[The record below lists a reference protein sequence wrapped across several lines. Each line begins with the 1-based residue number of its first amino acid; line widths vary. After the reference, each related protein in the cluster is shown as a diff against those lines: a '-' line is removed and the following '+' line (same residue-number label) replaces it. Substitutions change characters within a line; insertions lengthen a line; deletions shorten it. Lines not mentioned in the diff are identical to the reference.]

1 MAATSAAAAT
11 ACLFTECQSGWAG
24 RADCETSNGNRQG
37 GDCQLLATR
46 TGWLTGSRGSSER
59 SLMGEEKRRAEHPD
73 WQCRCSCRCGT
84 FNQVFNSAVFMSSVY
99 LPITN
104 RQRDRQ
110 GQGDTVWKGG
120 GGTDEQTLCSL
131 QGNIN

>member
-1 MAATSAAAAT
+1 M
-11 ACLFTECQSGWAG
+11 
-24 RADCETSNGNRQG
+24 
-37 GDCQLLATR
+37 LATR

-59 SLMGEEKRRAEHPD
+59 SLMAEKRSEEQPD

-110 GQGDTVWKGG
+110 LYSDSREGDKGDTERR
-120 GGTDEQTLCSL
+120 DR
-131 QGNIN
+131 